1 VPKNATHPV
10 RMIHADVN
18 DFSPLHLHE
27 VIHAT
32 LRCCL
37 QFAIDPTGMQMGW
50 KHAIVPWSTFSRYH
64 IHKIRE
70 TTLVE
75 PQPIG
80 HDVIVCGIKGQPAG
94 QRTRES
100 IMTTV
105 THGLSMQ
112 LGFKDLEVNVRKI
125 LQLNMAEFSAV
136 RNRIVA
142 VANAGISLLASQLLD
157 GAQPTCAVPENLLKT
172 LSADCEWQVRMACSL
187 VDFHFATEQDVARG
201 NGDYQKIND
210 LIRPRWRR
218 QLSLGPLPGLD
229 VKWP

>member
-1 VPKNATHPV
+1 MDASSPGPLRARRVAASAFLAGRSGTGRPV
-10 RMIHADVN
+10 QPQGGRWWRRLALEWFMSHQRRA
-18 DFSPLHLHE
+18 PL
-27 VIHAT
+27 
-32 LRCCL
+32 RSRR
-37 QFAIDPTGMQMGW
+37 IDEG
-50 KHAIVPWSTFSRYH
+50 YH
-64 IHKIRE
+64 
-70 TTLVE
+70 
-75 PQPIG
+75 
-80 HDVIVCGIKGQPAG
+80 
-94 QRTRES
+94 
-100 IMTTV
+100 
-105 THGLSMQ
+105 
-112 LGFKDLEVNVRKI
+112 VRKI
-125 LQLNMAEFSAV
+125 LELNMAEFSAV